1 MSQLILDKL
10 LDLAFKAGYDTKE
23 SKIIRRSDQSPACE
37 NLAPMGQ
44 PRALPVPSL
53 TEIASMRQ
61 QEIARKKEESVKVQK
76 LREVAVASYIP
87 PVDSSIPSTVPVDL
101 DRAKKNN
108 ELIAFA
114 TDS

>member
-23 SKIIRRSDQSPACE
+23 SKIIKRSDQSPACE

-44 PRALPVPSL
+44 LRALPVPSL

-61 QEIARKKEESVKVQK
+61 QEISRKKEESLKVQK
-76 LREVAVASYIP
+76 LREEAVTSYFP
-87 PVDSSIPSTVPVDL
+87 PADPSIPSTVPVDL

>member
-23 SKIIRRSDQSPACE
+23 SKIIKRSDQSPACE
-37 NLAPMGQ
+37 NLALMGQ
-44 PRALPVPSL
+44 VRALTLPSL
-53 TEIASMRQ
+53 KMIDQFRK
-61 QEIARKKEESVKVQK
+61 QEIGQKKEESVKVQR

-87 PVDSSIPSTVPVDL
+87 PVDPSIPSTMPVDL
-101 DRAKKNN
+101 DMAKKNN

>member
-1 MSQLILDKL
+1 
-10 LDLAFKAGYDTKE
+10 
-23 SKIIRRSDQSPACE
+23 
-37 NLAPMGQ
+37 
-44 PRALPVPSL
+44 
-53 TEIASMRQ
+53 MRQ

-87 PVDSSIPSTVPVDL
+87 PVDPSIPSTMPVDL